1 MFSGLSNYLKKILPK
16 RLFYRALLI
25 VAIPVLVLQLVITI
39 VFFDSLWIKTNKG
52 MTRTL
57 VNEISTFI
65 EAYESEQE
73 NKQELLD
80 LFSIFLDLNI
90 EFTNNEKLQNTDTE
104 RWFSPID
111 RTLRREL
118 KSKFGLNEY
127 WFDTT
132 SYKELID
139 LRIKYE
145 DGYFKFL
152 VPKDRVA
159 SSSAR
164 IFALWITV
172 PAIIMVIISLIF
184 LKNQTRPITNLARA
198 AERFGKG
205 ENIEEFKPSG
215 ALEIR
220 QAGHEFDKM
229 RKRIERHINQRT
241 EMLSGISHDLRTPLT
256 RMKLQLAFIKDKET
270 VNKLTEDINEME
282 KMLNEYLQFTSS
294 SYVEKD
300 EMFNLS
306 ELISEVI
313 EKYNNENI
321 SQNLFNGVNNAFAEK
336 AGDGVNI
343 LTKEVDTLPNIAKN
357 YSEENVSWVAVG
369 DENYGEGSSREHAAM
384 EPRFRGCKVVL
395 VKSFARIHEANLKK
409 QGILPLVFEDKNDY
423 EKIEQFDK
431 MTIGSL
437 KDIAV
442 DTPVEIILEKENGE
456 TETIE
461 ANHSLSEDQIAWFF
475 AGSALNYIKSK

>member
-1 MFSGLSNYLKKILPK
+1 MT
-16 RLFYRALLI
+16 RALI
-25 VAIPVLVLQLVITI
+25 NEINTFVEVY
-39 VFFDSLWIKTNKG
+39 DNEKTNKD
-52 MTRTL
+52 
-57 VNEISTFI
+57 
-65 EAYESEQE
+65 
-73 NKQELLD
+73 ELKN
-80 LFSIFLDLNI
+80 LFSLFIDLNI
-90 EFTNNEKLQNTDTE
+90 ELVSQTNLENKYTE

-118 KSKFGLNEY
+118 KSKFSTEEF

-172 PAIIMVIISLIF
+172 PAIIMIIISLIF

-205 ENIEEFKPSG
+205 EEIDEFRPSG

-229 RKRIERHINQRT
+229 RKRILRHLNQRT

-256 RMKLQLAFIKDKET
+256 RMKLQIAFIKDKDLAT
-270 VNKLTEDINEME
+270 KLAEDINEME

-294 SYVEKD
+294 SYAKKD

-306 ELISEVI
+306 ELIEEIVS
-313 EKYNNENI
+313 KYNNENI
-321 SQNLFNGVNNAFAEK
+321 QKNLIPRIYINGRKNLINRCLNNIIDNALKYGNKVEIKLSKENSNLLIAIDDDGSGIPEK
-336 AGDGVNI
+336 
-343 LTKEVDTLPNIAKN
+343 E
-357 YSEENVSWVAVG
+357 YENVFKPFYKIDKGRAETKSSVG
-369 DENYGEGSSREHAAM
+369 LGLSIASDII
-384 EPRFRGCKVVL
+384 
-395 VKSFARIHEANLKK
+395 KSHGGN
-409 QGILPLVFEDKNDY
+409 
-423 EKIEQFDK
+423 
-431 MTIGSL
+431 
-437 KDIAV
+437 
-442 DTPVEIILEKENGE
+442 IILN
-456 TETIE
+456 
-461 ANHSLSEDQIAWFF
+461 
-475 AGSALNYIKSK
+475 KSKMNGLSVKISLPV

>member
-1 MFSGLSNYLKKILPK
+1 MFSGLSNFLKNILPK
-16 RLFYRALLI
+16 KLFYRALLI
-25 VAIPVLVLQLVITI
+25 VAVPVLVLQLVITV

-52 MTRTL
+52 MTRAL
-57 VNEISTFI
+57 INEINLFVEVYDNEKI
-65 EAYESEQE
+65 
-73 NKQELLD
+73 NKDELKN
-80 LFSIFLDLNI
+80 LFSLFIDLNI
-90 EFTNNEKLQNTDTE
+90 ELVNNKNIENRYTE

-118 KSKFGLNEY
+118 KSNFSTEEF

-139 LRIKYE
+139 LRIKYQ

-152 VPKDRVA
+152 VPKDRVT

-172 PAIIMVIISLIF
+172 PAFIMVIISLIF

-205 ENIEEFKPSG
+205 EDTEEFKPSG

-229 RKRIERHINQRT
+229 RKRILRHLNQRT

-256 RMKLQLAFIKDKET
+256 RMKLQIAFIEDKDLAT
-270 VNKLTEDINEME
+270 KLAEDINEME

-306 ELISEVI
+306 ELIEEIVI
-313 EKYNNENI
+313 KYNNENI
-321 SQNLFNGVNNAFAEK
+321 QKDLLSRIYINGRKNLIKRCLNNIIDNALKYGNNVQLKLSKENTNIVIIIDD
-336 AGDGVNI
+336 DGSGI
-343 LTKEVDTLPNIAKN
+343 PKKE
-357 YSEENVSWVAVG
+357 YENVFKPFYKIDKGRADSKSSVG
-369 DENYGEGSSREHAAM
+369 LGLSIASDIIRSHGGNI
-384 EPRFRGCKVVL
+384 VL
-395 VKSFARIHEANLKK
+395 N
-409 QGILPLVFEDKNDY
+409 
-423 EKIEQFDK
+423 
-431 MTIGSL
+431 
-437 KDIAV
+437 
-442 DTPVEIILEKENGE
+442 
-456 TETIE
+456 
-461 ANHSLSEDQIAWFF
+461 
-475 AGSALNYIKSK
+475 KSKMNGLSVKIFLPV

>member
-1 MFSGLSNYLKKILPK
+1 MFFGLSNFLKKILPK

-25 VAIPVLVLQLVITI
+25 VAVPILVLQLIITI

-52 MTRTL
+52 MTRAL
-57 VNEISTFI
+57 INEINTFVEVYDNEKI
-65 EAYESEQE
+65 
-73 NKQELLD
+73 NKDELKN
-80 LFSIFLDLNI
+80 LFSLYLDLNI
-90 EFTNNEKLQNTDTE
+90 EFIDKKIFDSQYNE

-118 KSKFGLNEY
+118 KSSFNSGEY

-152 VPKDRVA
+152 VPKDRVT

-164 IFALWITV
+164 LFALWITV

-205 ENIEEFKPSG
+205 EEIEEFKPSG

-220 QAGHEFDKM
+220 QAGYEFDKM
-229 RKRIERHINQRT
+229 RKRILRHLNQRT

-256 RMKLQLAFIKDKET
+256 RMKLQIAFIKDNDLSK
-270 VNKLTEDINEME
+270 KLTEDINEME

-294 SYVEKD
+294 SYIEKD

-306 ELISEVI
+306 DLIEVVI
-313 EKYNNENI
+313 EKYDNENI
-321 SQNLFNGVNNAFAEK
+321 
-336 AGDGVNI
+336 
-343 LTKEVDTLPNIAKN
+343 
-357 YSEENVSWVAVG
+357 
-369 DENYGEGSSREHAAM
+369 
-384 EPRFRGCKVVL
+384 
-395 VKSFARIHEANLKK
+395 
-409 QGILPLVFEDKNDY
+409 
-423 EKIEQFDK
+423 
-431 MTIGSL
+431 L
-437 KDIAV
+437 KDIAPRVYVNGRKNLINRCLNNIV
-442 DTPVEIILEKENGE
+442 DNALKYGNKVEIKLNKKNTNLFIIVDDDGPGISSKEYDNVFKPFYKIDKGRSDSKSSVGLGLSIASDIIRSHGGNIMLEKSKMNG
-456 TETIE
+456 
-461 ANHSLSEDQIAWFF
+461 LSVKIF
-475 AGSALNYIKSK
+475 LPV

>member
-1 MFSGLSNYLKKILPK
+1 MFYGLSNYFKKILPK

-25 VAIPVLVLQLVITI
+25 VAIPVIVLQLIITI

-65 EAYESEQE
+65 EAYENEKN
-73 NKQELLD
+73 NKQELTNI
-80 LFSIFLDLNI
+80 FSLFLDLNI
-90 EFTNNEKLQNTDTE
+90 ELISNDNFESVNTE

-118 KSKFGLNEY
+118 KSKFSSNNY

-132 SYKELID
+132 NYKELID
-139 LRIKYE
+139 LRIKFK

-152 VPKDRVA
+152 IPKDRVT

-172 PAIIMVIISLIF
+172 PAFIMIIISLIF

-205 ENIEEFKPSG
+205 EEINEFKPSG

-256 RMKLQLAFIKDKET
+256 RMKLQMAFIKDKEI
-270 VNKLTEDINEME
+270 VEKLTEDINEME

-294 SYVEKD
+294 SYSEKTQ
-300 EMFNLS
+300 MFNLS
-306 ELISEVI
+306 ELIVNI
-313 EKYNNENI
+313 INKYNNKNI
-321 SQNLFNGVNNAFAEK
+321 SQNITGEIYIFGRNNLIKRCLNNLIDNALKYAKKIEISLSRSDKNLHITIDDNGPGIPK
-336 AGDGVNI
+336 
-343 LTKEVDTLPNIAKN
+343 KE
-357 YSEENVSWVAVG
+357 YENVFKPFYKIDKSRADSKSSVG
-369 DENYGEGSSREHAAM
+369 LGLSIASDI
-384 EPRFRGCKVVL
+384 
-395 VKSFARIHEANLKK
+395 VKSHGGN
-409 QGILPLVFEDKNDY
+409 
-423 EKIEQFDK
+423 
-431 MTIGSL
+431 
-437 KDIAV
+437 
-442 DTPVEIILEKENGE
+442 IILEKSKMNGLRVK
-456 TETIE
+456 IFLP
-461 ANHSLSEDQIAWFF
+461 S
-475 AGSALNYIKSK
+475 